1 MRRGAESSMTITT
14 LSSREFQQNANQA
27 QKAARKGPV
36 VITNRGRPAHVLLTY
51 DEYQRLAGNGRSIV
65 EALSM
70 PSLADIEVEF
80 PRARE
85 LPRPA
90 DLS

>member
-1 MRRGAESSMTITT
+1 MTITT